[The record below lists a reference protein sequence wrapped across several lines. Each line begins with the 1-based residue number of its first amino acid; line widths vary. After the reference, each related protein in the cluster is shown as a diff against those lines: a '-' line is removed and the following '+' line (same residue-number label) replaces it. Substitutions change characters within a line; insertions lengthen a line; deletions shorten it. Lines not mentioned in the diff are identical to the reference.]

1 MVYVFDTSAFIVL
14 GHYFPGRFPSFW
26 LHLNALVD
34 GRRLL
39 SVSEVLKELDN
50 HLTRVHLADW
60 VKSRPGLFVPPS
72 TDEMAFVSKIFS
84 VPSFQALVKEKD
96 RLRGAP
102 VADPFVIAR
111 AAVAGGCVV
120 TEEQEREG
128 AVRIPTVC
136 QHFAVDCLD
145 IEGLMAREGWSY

>member
-14 GHYFPGRFPSFW
+14 GHYFPGRVTSVW
-26 LHLNALVD
+26 LHHKAQVD
-34 GRRLL
+34 G
-39 SVSEVLKELDN
+39 SEVLKELDN